1 MAYFEWGDDMIIDNG
16 PIDQDHRKLVDLV
29 NELHTATSAGLG
41 RTVVDRIMSE
51 LIFYT
56 RDHLTREEHQM
67 ALVDFP
73 DLETHKLSHARFMAS
88 MEALLQKQ
96 ASGSLTV
103 ASQLSSLLRDWL
115 SIHIRRSDNALRVH
129 MKNKSRSKKGA
140 HPASLLPKIL

>member
-1 MAYFEWGDDMIIDNG
+1 MAYFEWGDDMIIDHG

-41 RTVVDRIMSE
+41 QTVVNKIMSE

-56 RDHLTREEHQM
+56 RDHLTREEQQM

-73 DLETHKLSHARFMAS
+73 DLEAHQHSHARFMAS
-88 MEALLQKQ
+88 MHALVQKQ

-115 SIHIRRSDNALRVH
+115 SIHIRRSDNALRLH
-129 MKNKSRSKKGA
+129 LKTKSRAKKAA
-140 HPASLLPKIL
+140 HPPSLLSKTL